1 MDIEAVLRIVLY
13 TVLISLGGVSI
24 WAVREVVISF
34 RSTRRFYDQMHA
46 TVPGLIV
53 RADETLAAV
62 NAELIRV
69 NGVVTQLEEVSD
81 AVSGTARAAQEMVEG
96 PVAVVTNVAEGAR
109 RFLGA
114 LFRS

>member
-1 MDIEAVLRIVLY
+1 MDTEAVLRIVLY

-24 WAVREVVISF
+24 WAVREVVLSV

-46 TVPGLIV
+46 TVPGLIE
-53 RADETLAAV
+53 RADATLGAI
-62 NAELIRV
+62 NSELVRV
-69 NGVVTQLEEVSD
+69 NGVVSQLEEVSD
-81 AVSGTARAAQEMVEG
+81 RVTSTTRAAQEMVEG

-114 LFRS
+114 LFRG